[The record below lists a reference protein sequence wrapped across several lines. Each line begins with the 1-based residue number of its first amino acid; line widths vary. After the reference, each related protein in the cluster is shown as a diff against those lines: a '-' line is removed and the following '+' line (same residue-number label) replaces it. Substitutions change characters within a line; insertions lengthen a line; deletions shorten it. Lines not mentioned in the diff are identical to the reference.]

1 MKLTKSI
8 ILFVLCIL
16 FLNKAIIAQ
25 ELNCRIQ
32 VNSSQIQSTDKS
44 VYDELQKAL
53 FEFIN
58 NRIWTSHV
66 YAMDERIDCAFLLT
80 ITKQISTD
88 EFQATL
94 QVTSTRPVY
103 NSAYDS
109 PMINL
114 IDKNVQFQYA
124 EGQALEFSENAHNDL
139 TSLFAFYIYY
149 ILGVDYDSFS
159 NLGGTPYFEKAEKIV
174 SNAQSSQYKGWKS
187 IESNKNRYWLAENYL
202 NPIYSPIR
210 EYSYTYHRLS
220 LDIMHNKAADARTN
234 IATNMSP
241 LLKVQREKPSS
252 YIMQLFFDAKND
264 EIVKILSES
273 ASSEKIRAYNIL
285 KEVDPGHLN
294 KYEELKKSSN

>member
-1 MKLTKSI
+1 MKLSKFHSVFLY
-8 ILFVLCIL
+8 ILLISGYSSV
-16 FLNKAIIAQ
+16 AQ

-32 VNSSQIQSTDKS
+32 VNSSQIQTTDKS

-58 NRIWTSHV
+58 NKTWTSNV
-66 YAMDERIDCAFLLT
+66 FTMDERIDCAFLLT
-80 ITKQISTD
+80 ITKQIATD
-88 EFQATL
+88 EFQASL

-114 IDKNVQFQYA
+114 IDKNVQFTYA
-124 EGQALEFSENAHNDL
+124 EGQALTFSENAHDEL

-187 IESNKNRYWLAENYL
+187 VESKKNRYWLAENYL
-202 NPIYSPIR
+202 NAVYNPVR

-220 LDIMHNKAADARTN
+220 LDIMNSKASDARTN
-234 IATNMSP
+234 IATNLSP
-241 LLKVQREKPSS
+241 LLKLQREKPSS
-252 YIMQLFFDAKND
+252 YIMQLFFDAKSD
-264 EIVKILSES
+264 ELIKILSES
-273 ASSEKIRAYNIL
+273 PSSEKIKAYNIL
-285 KEVDPGHLN
+285 KEVDPGHLS